1 MVGAF
6 DPIKAIREEI
16 AGLHD
21 VQEAIKRRER
31 AEEANM
37 AQAET
42 ELNALRKIGGYLRI
56 EIERKRDALQKLIEA
71 ST

>member
-1 MVGAF
+1 MAEAF

-16 AGLHD
+16 AGLHG

-37 AQAET
+37 AEAET

-56 EIERKRDALQKLIEA
+56 EIERKRDALQKLID
-71 ST
+71 SGT